1 MNRGK
6 IRKAARLNV
15 MLIVFMLLGGL
26 LAGSPQ
32 AGQPWKISSID
43 MAGADATNNNTVI
56 VYDRFLLFAPYAPL
70 KKPSSTAAV
79 SELDNHFIYLVD
91 AKRPADGAQSQSLET
106 PGGKVLFYPT
116 KLVYDENTH
125 TAYLRGTRYEP
136 FEDGVQEIAV
146 LAYFRINL
154 DVNGKPT
161 FGNIVMIDIAGFSE
175 GEKIADAP
183 DDFSLA
189 FNGNLL
195 VFTNG
200 LSIFTYKLD
209 LGYVYQVNLVTP
221 EAYSAGS
228 YISYLDVDKA
238 TNNLTVYWN
247 GQAKGEGGSVK
258 NFTELSFYNLDSGGT
273 MQLNKRAHLEQFPE
287 GVYLTAGSNIQVFGS
302 PDSNGEIKPS
312 FALLVASDGNLSA
325 IDLTGPQVSASLK
338 PLAHFD
344 SMVVNGGEGSPRVLK
359 YDAVKRTIGIVK
371 QGYQAQARKPSN
383 GRQGRPGSVIRSLSL
398 LNAVESPM
406 IAIGRLGKNL
416 SMDKIKVTASRE
428 FTSEFAGET
437 GLTPIIDGQ
446 ESQWL
451 LATYSGNVVALSTA
465 DTIDAASLSLL
476 TQVGP
481 RTGRIAYFASRNSL
495 VAINSFGLDS
505 AQEQISEPGELVL
518 VRGNLGSAQTLS
530 LSSAASV
537 TSSRTGTAQGPTL
550 SARRPCNINKR

>member
-6 IRKAARLNV
+6 TRRAARLSM

-32 AGQPWKISSID
+32 AGQPWKISSIE
-43 MAGADATNNNTVI
+43 MAGADATNNNTVF
-56 VYDRFLLFAPYAPL
+56 VYDRYLLFAPYAPS
-70 KKPSSTAAV
+70 KMPSDAAAV
-79 SELDNHFIYLVD
+79 SQLDNHFIYLVD
-91 AKRPADGAQSQSLET
+91 SKRPSDGAQLQSLET

-116 KLVYDENTH
+116 KLIYDENTH

-136 FEDGVQEIAV
+136 IEGGVQEVAV
-146 LAYFRINL
+146 LAYFRVNL
-154 DVNGKPT
+154 DDNGKPT
-161 FGNIVMIDIAGFSE
+161 FGNIVMIDIAGFSD

-209 LGYVYQVNLVTP
+209 LGYLYQVNLVTP
-221 EAYSAGS
+221 EAYNAGS
-228 YISYLDVDKA
+228 HITYLEVDKA

-247 GQAKGEGGSVK
+247 GQTKGEDGNAK
-258 NFTELSFYNLDSGGT
+258 NFTELSFYNLDNGGT

-302 PDSNGEIKPS
+302 PDSNGESKPS
-312 FALLVASDGNLSA
+312 FALLVTSDGNLSA
-325 IDLTGPQVSASLK
+325 IDLTGPEVAASLK

-344 SMVVNGGEGSPRVLK
+344 SMALNGSEGSPRVLK
-359 YDAVKRTIGIVK
+359 YDTAKRTIGIVK

-398 LNAVESPM
+398 LNSVEPPALAV
-406 IAIGRLGKNL
+406 GRLGKNL
-416 SMDKIKVTASRE
+416 SMDKLKVISNKE
-428 FTSEFAGET
+428 FTSEFASES

-465 DTIDAASLSLL
+465 DTMDAASLSLL

-505 AQEQISEPGELVL
+505 AQEQINEPGELVL

-530 LSSAASV
+530 LSSAATV
-537 TSSRTGTAQGPTL
+537 TSNRTGTAQGPTL
-550 SARRPCNINKR
+550 TARRPCNINKR